1 MSYIG
6 ETAYVTGGASGI
18 GRSLVTALVGKG
30 MKVFVADRNLKGA
43 EEVASALN
51 RSTQVAWPVQVDV
64 ADWESQRQGFEAA
77 VKELG
82 RIDYVFAVAGITE
95 VPWTRNRPDATDFEK
110 PNLSVW
116 DVNGTGALYTS
127 SLAIQQF
134 RRQEPNKHG
143 FRGKGTP
150 DSGHGIGASADTG
163 SKVLI
168 VASACGFYY
177 MPLLPIYT
185 ASKHAIVGF
194 VRSYGKYLT
203 EEKITLNAIC
213 PTIVKTGIS
222 SGAFY
227 DKADAKGLLVTLES
241 LVDSFEAL
249 LGADT
254 TTGEAIEVLPGDEGH
269 RIKERAEYTTDKCK
283 QSVEMTIERSRQAA
297 AFNQPV
303 KN

>member
-64 ADWESQRQGFEAA
+64 ADWESQRQGFETA

-143 FRGKGTP
+143 FRGK
-150 DSGHGIGASADTG
+150 
-163 SKVLI
+163 
-168 VASACGFYY
+168 ASACGFYY

>member
-95 VPWTRNRPDATDFEK
+95 VPWTRSRPDATDFEK

-143 FRGKGTP
+143 FRG
-150 DSGHGIGASADTG
+150 
-163 SKVLI
+163 KVLI

-297 AFNQPV
+297 ALNQPI